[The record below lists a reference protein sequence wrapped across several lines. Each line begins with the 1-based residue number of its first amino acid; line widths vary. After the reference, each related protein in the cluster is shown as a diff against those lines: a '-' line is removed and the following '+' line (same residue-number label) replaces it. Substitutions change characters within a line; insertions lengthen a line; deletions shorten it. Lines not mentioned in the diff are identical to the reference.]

1 MTAAMPTTGLIHGDV
16 FTEHGTGPGHPECPE
31 RVQAVVQALESDGLL
46 AELDVTQPRAATD
59 AEVERIHPAAYHERV
74 RRAAEDGHGWV
85 DSPDANLG
93 LRSEAVARLAAGSAL
108 EAVDRVLDGRWQRAF
123 LATRPPGHHAEES
136 LAMGFCFYNHVALAA
151 RHAQAAHGLERVAIV
166 DWDVHHGNGTQHLF
180 EADGSVLYASLHQ
193 FPHYPGTGLASERGT
208 GDGDGATL
216 NCPLEPR
223 TGDREWL
230 AAFEERV
237 LPALEAFAPELV
249 LVSAGFDAHVRD
261 PLSATEVTEQTYAR
275 FTSGL
280 LQATAASAKGRLV
293 SILEGGYD
301 LQGLAKSA
309 SVHVAS
315 LLSSPQ

>member
-1 MTAAMPTTGLIHGDV
+1 MPTTGLIHGDV
-16 FTEHGTGPGHPECPE
+16 FTEHDTGSGHPECPE
-31 RVQAVVQALESDGLL
+31 RVRAVLATLESDGLL
-46 AELDVTQPRAATD
+46 AELDASAPPRAATD
-59 AEVERIHPAAYHERV
+59 AELERIHPAPFHQRV
-74 RRAAEDGHGWV
+74 KRAAEGGQSWV

-93 LRSEAVARLAAGSAL
+93 ARSEHVARLAAGAAL
-108 EAVDRVLDGRWQRAF
+108 EAVDRVVDGRWQRAF

-151 RHAQAAHGLERVAIV
+151 RHAQRAHGLERVAIV

-193 FPHYPGTGLASERGT
+193 FPHYPGTGLAAERG
-208 GDGDGATL
+208 DGEGEGATL
-216 NCPLEPR
+216 NCPLEPG
-223 TGDREWL
+223 TGDKEWL
-230 AAFEERV
+230 AAFEDSV

-261 PLSATEVTEQTYAR
+261 PLSATEVSAETYAR

-280 LQATAASAKGRLV
+280 LQATASSASGRLV

-301 LQGLAKSA
+301 LEGLASSA
-309 SVHVAS
+309 SQHVSA
-315 LLSSPQ
+315 LLNSPA